1 MYRRVLY
8 QRRKYRL
15 CFLATATVLVC
26 TILAHTTNLL
36 RKRQCTVEFMLT
48 TQFPLTNTVTAGTE
62 SGVITVG
69 SKPSIKVSPSM
80 KVSNGSLEVHRYST
94 TPCSPSSLLYWP
106 NDQQW
111 TIQPPFSKREASV
124 FMDKIKS
131 LRVVSLEKGCSTT
144 KVLNRLA
151 TLEDGTKVCCRPFK
165 IGNIYSYHLNWLLG
179 LRNVLPVTAV
189 EVNLTNEKWKSVHD
203 VAKAARWRD
212 GMKIIMEPFIDNLT
226 EVYHLPYFNDN
237 ETSILTVPMAEKLPL
252 TPLARKMMVQWS
264 DMILFDFLTG
274 HTDRKI
280 VNNNKQPVKNL
291 YKTPSSK
298 LVLIDN
304 ESTFTQGYHRE
315 MFYKHGYCKTTSL
328 FLKRTCAFRQHTIEG
343 ILSLERHS
351 NDSGS
356 PLTVLQNYIKEND
369 PYTYSVIPIWQ
380 KEMENIEKN
389 MRERIEEI
397 KSRLL
402 KCESHVL

>member
-1 MYRRVLY
+1 MYRRVLC
-8 QRRKYRL
+8 QGMKYKL
-15 CFLATATVLVC
+15 CYLTISTVFLC
-26 TILAHTTNLL
+26 MIFAHTTNLL
-36 RKRQCTVEFMLT
+36 RKSQCTAESTLT
-48 TQFPLTNTVTAGTE
+48 TQFPLTNTATAGTE

-69 SKPSIKVSPSM
+69 SKLSTKVANS
-80 KVSNGSLEVHRYST
+80 SLQVQRHNT
-94 TPCSPSSLLYWP
+94 TPSSPSSLLYWP

-124 FMDKIKS
+124 FMDKIRS

-144 KVLNRLA
+144 KPLNRLA
-151 TLEDGTKVCCRPFK
+151 TLEDGTKVCCRTLQ

-179 LRNVLPVTAV
+179 LRNVPPITAV
-189 EVNLTNEKWKSVHD
+189 EVNLTNEKWKSVHG
-203 VAKAARWRD
+203 VAKGARWQD
-212 GMKIIMEPFIDNLT
+212 GMTIVMEPFINNLT
-226 EVYHLPYFNDN
+226 EVYNLPYFNDN
-237 ETSILTVPMAEKLPL
+237 ETSILTVPVAEKLPL

-274 HTDRKI
+274 HTDRT
-280 VNNNKQPVKNL
+280 VYNNHKQPVENL

-304 ESTFTQGYHRE
+304 ESTFMKGYQSD
-315 MFYKHGYCKTTSL
+315 MFYNRDYYKITSL
-328 FLKRTCAFRQHTIEG
+328 FLRRTCAFRRHTIEG

-369 PYTYSVIPIWQ
+369 PFAYSIIPRSQ
-380 KEMENIEKN
+380 KRMEEIEKN
-389 MRERIEEI
+389 MKERLEKI
-397 KSRLL
+397 KSMLL
-402 KCESHVL
+402 ECELHVL